1 MRRRTMLGGA
11 IFVISVVT
19 VTGSCLAPLG
29 MENGD
34 IKDNQITV
42 SSSFEPNSVGSE
54 RGRLNAEHG
63 GGAWCPK
70 SFISQESREYLEID
84 LGEEHSVTGV
94 ITQGRFANGLG
105 QEFAEYYTL
114 EYWNPG
120 MEEYIKYT
128 GDNGES
134 ILLGNTDTFTE
145 SRVLLKPSI
154 LATKVRIVPYSKHMR
169 TVCMRIELL
178 GCSPTPNPL
187 PLENSDRTKFLGILI
202 GGLLTL
208 SVLLLGVILV
218 LLKRRG
224 LKRYPSLSSVSI
236 SSSILEKYHGDEPEP
251 VYQEPGVYSSPT
263 LFSEYSS
270 PLSLIYSTPQS
281 IYQVYQSPSN
291 LNHSFTDI
299 SYLEESSVD
308 SSSSSGGTPRLPPI
322 PTSNIEDFIFLSPI
336 YYNTSQH
343 TSL

>member
-1 MRRRTMLGGA
+1 MRRGTMLGGA

-208 SVLLLGVILV
+208 SVLP
-218 LLKRRG
+218 
-224 LKRYPSLSSVSI
+224 YPAVYWRNITEMNLNLFTRNLEYIHLQPYSP
-236 SSSILEKYHGDEPEP
+236 SIL
-251 VYQEPGVYSSPT
+251 
-263 LFSEYSS
+263 L
-270 PLSLIYSTPQS
+270 LSLLYTLHPRVFIKF
-281 IYQVYQSPSN
+281 IN
-291 LNHSFTDI
+291 LPAILIIHSLIFPTWRNH
-299 SYLEESSVD
+299 
-308 SSSSSGGTPRLPPI
+308 P
-322 PTSNIEDFIFLSPI
+322 
-336 YYNTSQH
+336 
-343 TSL
+343 